1 MHTIAD
7 PVIGQLELLD
17 SVGSWQRAFELPGFP
32 PAELHL
38 EANVVMGAAGD
49 SVFQWPAPSR
59 EQQATFLAL
68 EKNAAS
74 IAEQC
79 IAMLAEQAA
88 LHGALFDSPRP
99 RPVIVIGTEEEIATF
114 HFAVSWEPEHGCTL
128 RLDGL
133 EVSTLE

>member
-7 PVIGQLELLD
+7 PVIGRLELLD

-38 EANVVMGAAGD
+38 EANVVIGAAGD
-49 SVFQWPAPSR
+49 SVFQWPAPSQ

-68 EKNAAS
+68 EQNAAS

-79 IAMLAEQAA
+79 LALLAERAA
-88 LHGALFDSPRP
+88 SHGAVFDSPRP
-99 RPVIVIGTEEEIATF
+99 RPVIVIGSEEEIATF
-114 HFAVSWEPEHGCTL
+114 HFAVPWEPEHGCTF

-133 EVSTLE
+133 AVSTLE

>member
-7 PVIGQLELLD
+7 PVIGRLELLD

-38 EANVVMGAAGD
+38 EANVVIGAAGD
-49 SVFQWPAPSR
+49 GVFQWPAPSR

-68 EKNAAS
+68 EQNAAS

-79 IAMLAEQAA
+79 LALLAERAA
-88 LHGALFDSPRP
+88 SRGAAFDSPRP
-99 RPVIVIGTEEEIATF
+99 RPVILIGSEEEIATF
-114 HFAVSWEPEHGCTL
+114 HFAVPWEPEHGCTL

-133 EVSTLE
+133 AVSTLE